1 MPSEKRE
8 TIMINLNC
16 EKCGQCYR
24 IGDEYAGR
32 KVRCSKCGHI
42 HAVPELNTLSIDLM
56 NGIPYAADG
65 ITPDFNALFM
75 ALLKQEREAP
85 TLELAH
91 R

>member
-1 MPSEKRE
+1 
-8 TIMINLNC
+8 MINVNC

-24 IGDEYAGR
+24 LDDEYSGR
-32 KVRCSKCGHI
+32 KVRCGKCGHI
-42 HAVPELNTLSIDLM
+42 DTVPAVHTLSTDM
-56 NGIPYAADG
+56 THGIPYAADG
-65 ITPDFNALFM
+65 VTPDFSALFE

>member
-1 MPSEKRE
+1 
-8 TIMINLNC
+8 MINLNC
-16 EKCGQCYR
+16 DKCGQCYR
-24 IGDEYAGR
+24 IGDEYSGR
-32 KVRCSKCGHI
+32 KVRCGKCGHI
-42 HAVPELNTLSIDLM
+42 NAVPAVHVIPMDLT

-65 ITPDFNALFM
+65 FTPDFNALFT